1 MNCDPRKMIYLTMRL
16 LFISCIFTSFCY
28 AQVEYPK
35 DYFRSPLDIPLILSG
50 TFGELRTNHFHSGL
64 DIKTQQREGLK
75 VYSIADGYV
84 SRIKVQH
91 FGYGKAV
98 YVTHPNG
105 YTSVYGHLQSYAPKI
120 EAYIKAL
127 QYKNES
133 YEVEIFPTADELIL
147 TKGEII
153 AYSGNTGG
161 SGGPH
166 LHFEI
171 RDNQERTINPLL
183 FGLEILDSKP
193 PTLNNVYAYTLDE
206 NSHVNNKS
214 GRVELRVIPTKT
226 NEYKVESVKALGRIG
241 FGVVSFDRQDLAVNQ
256 NGVNG
261 LEAFFNGNKT
271 FEMDFNRFS
280 FDESRHINRFL
291 DYQYLKTKKSRIQ
304 KLFVE
309 NGNTLSMYKNLN
321 DNGFI
326 TIEDETASVYKIRIK
341 DFHNNEAL
349 ITIPIVGAP
358 STVTKEQI
366 NETRKHYIYAHQAT
380 DLKDRNVSVYIP
392 SDSFYDD
399 TFIDFRVANDTLFLD
414 KDEIPLFKNITI
426 TFDISH
432 YKDSEKDKLYIAEL
446 LGYKKYPS
454 YLRSKRTDNSLTA
467 SSNALGTY
475 ALTLD
480 IKPPTITPINFQDG
494 KWLSNY
500 RYLKF
505 KIEDDLSGISNYRAT
520 VNGKFILME
529 YEYKTKTL
537 TFDFND
543 NVVNDTK
550 NELKLIVT
558 DNVGNSTTFE
568 ATFFRK

>member
-1 MNCDPRKMIYLTMRL
+1 MRL
-16 LFISCIFTSFCY
+16 LFISLIFTSFCF

-75 VYSIADGYV
+75 VYTVAEGYV

-91 FGYGKAV
+91 FGYGKAI

-133 YEVEIFPTADELIL
+133 YEVEVFPKADELVL
-147 TKGEII
+147 TKDEVI

-171 RDNQERTINPLL
+171 RDKQERTINPLL
-183 FGLEILDSKP
+183 FGLNIQDSKP
-193 PTLNNVYAYTLDE
+193 PFLDHIYAYTFGE
-206 NSHVNNKS
+206 NSHINDS
-214 GRVELRVIPTKT
+214 FGRVELRIIPTRT
-226 NEYKVESVKALGRIG
+226 NEYRVESVKALGTIG
-241 FGVVSFDRQDLAVNQ
+241 FGVVSYDRQDLAANQ

-261 LEAFFNGNKT
+261 LETFLNGNKT

-280 FDESRHINRFL
+280 FDESRHINRYI
-291 DYQYLKTKKSRIQ
+291 DYQFLKTKKSRIQ

-309 NGNTLSMYKNLN
+309 NGNTLSMYKELN

-326 TIEDETASVYKIRIK
+326 VINDSTASIYKIRIK
-341 DFHNNEAL
+341 DFHGNDAWV
-349 ITIPIVGAP
+349 TIPIAGTP
-358 STVTKEQI
+358 STATKEPRI
-366 NETRKHYIYAHQAT
+366 ETRKHYIFAHQAT
-380 DLKDRNVSVYIP
+380 NLKEQNVSVYIP

-399 TFIDFRVANDTLFLD
+399 TFIDFSVANDTLYID
-414 KDEIPLFKNITI
+414 KDEIPLFKNISI
-426 TFDISH
+426 TYDISH
-432 YKDSEKDKLYIAEL
+432 FKDSEKDKLYIAEL

-454 YLRSKRTDNSLTA
+454 YLRSKRTNNTLTA

-480 IKPPTITPINFQDG
+480 ITPPTISPVNFQDG

-505 KIEDDLSGISNYRAT
+505 KVEDNLSGISNYRAT

-543 NVVNDTK
+543 QVVTNTR

-558 DNVGNSTTFE
+558 DNVGNSATFE